1 MESIWNAQTGALAV
15 ERMCWSA
22 VEIACSWKPC
32 SGTHTFERSQW
43 NHIETE
49 ALPMNVNHHQV
60 EDLALQ
66 NLGNSWN
73 ACNGT
78 HVLQHML
85 YVCIYI
91 YMAASVNRRLTKTMR
106 SGRPDARIL
115 ADGLRPSWPERRRN
129 VDGTWIERS
138 WSSRR
143 RGRAV

>member
-78 HVLQHML
+78 NVLQHML
-85 YVCIYI
+85 FVSLQFDLYEFVYLDAFCFILLHAFQ
-91 YMAASVNRRLTKTMR
+91 MCVRASMR
-106 SGRPDARIL
+106 A
-115 ADGLRPSWPERRRN
+115 
-129 VDGTWIERS
+129 
-138 WSSRR
+138 SS
-143 RGRAV
+143 

>member
-66 NLGNSWN
+66 NLGNNMQALGGTRVFLTCACRHKFACSVCVVNNAYSGTHRVERIEWN
-73 ACNGT
+73 A
-78 HVLQHML
+78 
-85 YVCIYI
+85 
-91 YMAASVNRRLTKTMR
+91 
-106 SGRPDARIL
+106 
-115 ADGLRPSWPERRRN
+115 
-129 VDGTWIERS
+129 
-138 WSSRR
+138 
-143 RGRAV
+143 

>member
-91 YMAASVNRRLTKTMR
+91 Y
-106 SGRPDARIL
+106 GRV
-115 ADGLRPSWPERRRN
+115 RN
-129 VDGTWIERS
+129 VQELARTHIFEMCVRAS
-138 WSSRR
+138 MRASS
-143 RGRAV
+143 